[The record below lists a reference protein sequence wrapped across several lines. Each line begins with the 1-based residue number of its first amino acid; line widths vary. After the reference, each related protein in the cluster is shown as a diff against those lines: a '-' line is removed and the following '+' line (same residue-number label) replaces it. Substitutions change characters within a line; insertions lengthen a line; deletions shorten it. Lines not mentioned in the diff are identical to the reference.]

1 LELSPL
7 DVQLVDA
14 LGLTKLTGIRSL
26 PCLGFHEDRFMRTF
40 YFDMKDGVPIRDRVG
55 LQFPTAAGA
64 IEHSKELARRF
75 SHEHPLKDSDLAIVV
90 IDESGSE
97 VHRQQVYPNV
107 RGPEVAITLSN
118 SR

>member
-1 LELSPL
+1 
-7 DVQLVDA
+7 
-14 LGLTKLTGIRSL
+14 
-26 PCLGFHEDRFMRTF
+26 MRTF

-75 SHEHPLKDSDLAIVV
+75 SHEHPLKDRDLAIVV

-97 VHRQQVYPNV
+97 VHREQVYPKV
-107 RGPEVAITLSN
+107 RGPEVTVADRGRDTDLGAI
-118 SR
+118 RACD